1 MTVDKSKSGIFTP
14 SGKGIDEI
22 TVEAIGEGT
31 ITNDDLRITPQAL
44 EKQALVADESGRRK
58 LAENLRRAA
67 ELTAVPDEV
76 LVTIYNALRPGRS
89 TREELLGWIER
100 LENEYS
106 AARNAELVR
115 EVLDVYEKRGL
126 LKQK

>member
-1 MTVDKSKSGIFTP
+1 MDNSKSDIYTP

-22 TVEAIGEGT
+22 TVEAIREGT

-44 EKQALVADESGRRK
+44 EKQARVADESGRGK

-89 TREELLGWIER
+89 TGEELLGWIER

-106 AARNAELVR
+106 AARNADLVR

>member
-1 MTVDKSKSGIFTP
+1 M
-14 SGKGIDEI
+14 
-22 TVEAIGEGT
+22 
-31 ITNDDLRITPQAL
+31 

>member
-1 MTVDKSKSGIFTP
+1 MDNLKSDIYTP
-14 SGKGIDEI
+14 SGRGIDEI
-22 TVEAIGEGT
+22 TVEAIREGT